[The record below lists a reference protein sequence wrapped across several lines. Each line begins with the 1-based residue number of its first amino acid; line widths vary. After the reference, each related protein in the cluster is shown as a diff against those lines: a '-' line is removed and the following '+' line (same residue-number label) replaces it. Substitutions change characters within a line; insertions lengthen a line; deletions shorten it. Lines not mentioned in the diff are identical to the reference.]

1 MSQPQQDQPDDAKG
15 DPRDAP
21 KSREQLLA
29 ELASLRAEVAALQ
42 QTTGIA
48 LQQQMERERLIT
60 AIVQQMRE
68 TLDLS
73 EILNTTVTELRR
85 FLQADRVLIYQIVA
99 QIVADQRSR
108 VIAEAVAPA
117 WNSLLDFAYAE
128 TCPVET
134 RPRHIRG
141 YVYRVSDRDQADMPV
156 CRRAFLEQIQVRA
169 ELLVPIVQQETLW
182 GLLIVHQCSC
192 PREWQSWE
200 SQLLE
205 QLADQLAGA
214 IQQSVLYQQLQAE
227 LQERQQIEVAL
238 RQSEAEFRLLSDNS
252 PIGILRTDAQ
262 GLCTY
267 TNPRYQSICD
277 CTLEAAL
284 GYGWL
289 WLLHPEDRAAI
300 ADQWAMAVSQSQTY
314 VHEIRYV
321 QQDGSIRYCQL
332 HAAPLFDPGGKFIG
346 HVGTV
351 EDITAAR
358 AVAQMKNEFIS
369 VVSHELRTPLT
380 ALRGSLGMLANGV
393 YDHKPAKGKRML
405 QIAAESADRL
415 ARLVSDILDLER
427 LESGKITLI
436 QQPCDAGGLMLQ
448 AIEALQTIAN
458 QDRITLSTELLNV
471 NVWAAPDSIIQTLIN
486 LLSNAI
492 KFSEPGSTVWL
503 SATLIEAPAGVEP
516 HSTVALG
523 FQCAEPTAPQAYVR
537 FSVKDQGRGIPAD
550 KLETI
555 FGQFQQVDASDS
567 RQKGGTG
574 LGLAICRS
582 IVQQHGGKIW
592 AESLIGEGSTF
603 YFTLPLPPIQ

>member
-1 MSQPQQDQPDDAKG
+1 VLQSQP
-15 DPRDAP
+15 
-21 KSREQLLA
+21 
-29 ELASLRAEVAALQ
+29 
-42 QTTGIA
+42 
-48 LQQQMERERLIT
+48 
-60 AIVQQMRE
+60 
-68 TLDLS
+68 
-73 EILNTTVTELRR
+73 
-85 FLQADRVLIYQIVA
+85 
-99 QIVADQRSR
+99 
-108 VIAEAVAPA
+108 
-117 WNSLLDFAYAE
+117 YA
-128 TCPVET
+128 
-134 RPRHIRG
+134 
-141 YVYRVSDRDQADMPV
+141 
-156 CRRAFLEQIQVRA
+156 
-169 ELLVPIVQQETLW
+169 
-182 GLLIVHQCSC
+182 
-192 PREWQSWE
+192 
-200 SQLLE
+200 
-205 QLADQLAGA
+205 
-214 IQQSVLYQQLQAE
+214 
-227 LQERQQIEVAL
+227 
-238 RQSEAEFRLLSDNS
+238 
-252 PIGILRTDAQ
+252 
-262 GLCTY
+262 
-267 TNPRYQSICD
+267 
-277 CTLEAAL
+277 
-284 GYGWL
+284 
-289 WLLHPEDRAAI
+289 
-300 ADQWAMAVSQSQTY
+300 
-314 VHEIRYV
+314 HEIRYV

-332 HAAPLFDPGGKFIG
+332 QAAPLFDLMGKFIG

-358 AVAQMKNEFIS
+358 AMAQMKNEFIS

-458 QDRITLSTELLNV
+458 QDRITLSAELLNV
-471 NVWAAPDSIIQTLIN
+471 NVWAAPDSIIQTLLN

-503 SATLIEAPAGVEP
+503 SATLMEAPAGVEP

-523 FQCAEPTAPQAYVR
+523 SQCAEPTVPQAYVR

-592 AESLIGEGSTF
+592 AESLLGEGSTF
-603 YFTLPLPPIQ
+603 YFTLPLPPIR